1 MINNNIVKP
10 QVKDALEIAKLIK
23 DGWNSA
29 YKGII
34 SDEDLQ
40 NMNIEK
46 MAEKWKNNIENN
58 MNIYI
63 YKEENKVLG
72 VIRFGKCEEINH
84 QNIGEIFCL
93 YVRPE
98 EKRKGIGSK
107 LFEFAKN
114 KLIEDGYEK
123 MLIWCLKGNNQG
135 ANFYKKQ
142 GGDKIRERDFV
153 VRGIKVREEGFIF
166 NLKNEEDIK
175 LIKPTIEYKQQAE
188 ELVKEIKK
196 YDIDNKDAF
205 AGCSSIEKYD
215 YEEWLKKI
223 DEDLDFENIK
233 PGRVPAS
240 TYFSVRK
247 SDNKIIGVVNIRYD
261 FNEYLENYGG
271 HIGYL
276 VRPVERRKGYGYKN
290 LKLALD
296 KCLEIP
302 INKVLITCNENNI
315 GSAKIIES
323 CGGIYEET
331 RFCEKENINLKRYWI
346 KLK

>member
-1 MINNNIVKP
+1 MINNNILKP
-10 QVKDALEIAKLIK
+10 EVKDSLEIASLIK

-34 SDEDLQ
+34 SDEDLK
-40 NMNIEK
+40 NINVEKMSERWANIIEK
-46 MAEKWKNNIENN
+46 EE
-58 MNIYI
+58 NIYI

-72 VIRFGKCEEINH
+72 VIRFGKCEEINY

-123 MLIWCLKGNNQG
+123 MLIWCLKGNMQG
-135 ANFYKKQ
+135 ANFYKKN
-142 GGDKIRERDFV
+142 GGDKIRERDFI

-166 NLKNEEDIK
+166 DFKEEDIK

-188 ELVKEIKK
+188 ELIKEIKK
-196 YDIDNKDAF
+196 YDIDNQDAF

-215 YEEWLKKI
+215 YEVWLKKL

-247 SDNKIIGVVNIRYD
+247 SDNKIIGIINIRYEL
-261 FNEYLENYGG
+261 NEYLENYGG
-271 HIGYL
+271 HIGYSI
-276 VRPVERRKGYGYKN
+276 RPTERKKGYGYKQF
-290 LKLALD
+290 KLALE
-296 KCLEIP
+296 KCLEIS
-302 INKVLITCNENNI
+302 IHKVLITCSENNI
-315 GSAKIIES
+315 GSTKIIEA
-323 CGGIYEET
+323 CGGIYEDT
-331 RFCEKENINLKRYWI
+331 RFCEKENDSLKRYWI

>member
-10 QVKDALEIAKLIK
+10 KVKDSLEIAKLIK
-23 DGWNSA
+23 DGWQSA

-34 SDEDLQ
+34 SDEDLK
-40 NMNIEK
+40 NINVEEMSERWKSIIKVEK
-46 MAEKWKNNIENN
+46 
-58 MNIYI
+58 NIYV
-63 YKEENKVLG
+63 YKEENKILG
-72 VIRFGKCEEINH
+72 VIRFGECEEKH
-84 QNIGEIFCL
+84 HEHIGEIFCL
-93 YVRPE
+93 YVRIK

-107 LFEFAKN
+107 FFEFAKN
-114 KLIEDGYEK
+114 KLIEHRYNK
-123 MLIWCLKGNNQG
+123 MIIWCLKGNNQG

-142 GGDKIRERDFV
+142 GGDKIRERDFI
-153 VRGIKVREEGFIF
+153 VRGIKVREEGFMF
-166 NLKNEEDIK
+166 DFKDEDIK
-175 LIKPTIEYKQQAE
+175 LIKPTLEYKQQAE

-196 YDIDNKDAF
+196 YDIDNPDAF

-215 YEEWLKKI
+215 YEEWLKKL

-247 SDNKIIGVVNIRYD
+247 SDNKIIGIVNIRHD

-271 HIGYL
+271 HIGYSI
-276 VRPVERRKGYGYKN
+276 RPTQRRKGYGYKQ
-290 LKLALD
+290 LKLALE

-302 INKVLITCNENNI
+302 INKVLITCRENNI
-315 GSAKIIES
+315 GSAKTIES
-323 CGGIYEET
+323 CRGIYEDT
-331 RFCEKENINLKRYWI
+331 RFCEKENVNLKRYWI